1 MAREPFVH
9 DHPQFGDLLTI
20 VAAGRGVAEA
30 LVEKDYWVTHTLWA
44 LRDAG
49 LRVYFK
55 GGTSLSKGFGLI
67 QRFSEDLDVKLEAE
81 DLPPVASWTSEGV
94 TATTQ
99 RERFFQALEERIVI
113 PRADVEEL
121 SDLRD
126 RSWRYAVFAIRYPG
140 RAADVLPEGIR
151 PFVQLEVGS
160 ARVTPGAERPISSW
174 VHDHL
179 ESRAAGL
186 ELKYRDNRP
195 KDIHCVS
202 PNVTLLEK
210 IEAVARR
217 FSRASADPGSFVRH
231 YEDIARIVGDLGPEG
246 LDHLSPLLLGMREE
260 RDIREW
266 PTPDHAAWNPDA
278 DPERWAEVEKAWAA
292 IGPMFWGDRIPLV
305 ECAAKTRRLL
315 LRLPEG

>member
-1 MAREPFVH
+1 VAREPFVH

-20 VAAGRGVAEA
+20 VAAGRGLAEA

-55 GGTSLSKGFGLI
+55 GDTSLSKGFGLI

-81 DLPPVASWTSEGV
+81 DLPPVESWTSQGV

-99 RERFFQALEERIVI
+99 REGFFRALEKRIPI
-113 PRADVEEL
+113 PGADVEEL
-121 SDLRD
+121 FDLRD
-126 RSWRYAVFAIRYPG
+126 RSWRHAVFAVRYPG
-140 RAADVLPEGIR
+140 RAPDLLPEGIR

-160 ARVTPGAERPISSW
+160 ARVIPGAERPISSW

-179 ESRAAGL
+179 ESEAAGL
-186 ELKYRDNRP
+186 DSKYIDNRP
-195 KDIHCVS
+195 KDVHCVS
-202 PNVTLLEK
+202 PDVTLLEK

-231 YEDIARIVGDLGPEG
+231 YEDMARIIDDLGPERR
-246 LDHLSPLLLGMREE
+246 DELSSLLLIMREE

-266 PTPDHAAWNPDA
+266 PAPDHAAWDPDA
-278 DPERWAEVEKAWAA
+278 EPERWAEVEQAWAA
-292 IGPMFWGDRIPLV
+292 IGPMFWGGRIPLV

-315 LRLPEG
+315 RRLSER

>member
-1 MAREPFVH
+1 MARGAFVH
-9 DHPQFGDLLTI
+9 DDPQFGDLLTI
-20 VAAGRGVAEA
+20 VAERQGVAEA

-67 QRFSEDLDVKLEAE
+67 QRFSEDLDVKLDAE
-81 DLPPVASWTSEGV
+81 DLPPVDSWTSEGV
-94 TATTQ
+94 TTTTQ
-99 RERFFQALEERIVI
+99 REGFFRALEERILI
-113 PRADVEEL
+113 PGADVEEL

-126 RSWRYAVFAIRYPG
+126 RSWRNAVFAIRYPG
-140 RAADVLPEGIR
+140 RVADVLPEGVR

-179 ESRAAGL
+179 GRETAGL
-186 ELKYRDNRP
+186 DSKYIDNRP

-202 PNVTLLEK
+202 PDVTLLEK
-210 IEAVARR
+210 VEAVARR
-217 FSRASADPGSFVRH
+217 FSRVSADPGSFVRH
-231 YEDIARIVGDLGPEG
+231 YEDMARIVDNLEPEQ
-246 LDHLSPLLLGMREE
+246 LDELSPLLLKMRAE

-266 PTPDHAAWNPDA
+266 PAPDHAAWNPDA
-278 DPERWAEVEKAWAA
+278 DPERWAEVERAWAA
-292 IGPMFWGDRIPLV
+292 IGPMYWGDRIPLV
-305 ECAAKTRRLL
+305 ECAAKTRQLL
-315 LRLPEG
+315 QRLPGR